1 MNYLSKQCPS
11 IGSEPYLRHVT
22 AEEIR
27 RVFRE
32 HLEEVEWLALFLTGN
47 EELATV
53 CMVDA
58 CAVAAAPND
67 VFVQLFG
74 CWIRGYT
81 IRSAIEMQQVRI
93 AELASFYERRPCDH
107 REHAPLASEDLDLLY
122 ERPDKAAVR
131 IDVLCRLALVLRGI
145 EGYSPVESARIL
157 GVSPTVVEAAY
168 CAALQ
173 ALEVVTCEVLVESE
187 TAAQRCC

>member
-27 RVFRE
+27 KVFRA
-32 HLEEVEWLALFLTGN
+32 HLEEVEWLALFLTAN
-47 EELATV
+47 EELAGV

-58 CAVAAAPND
+58 CALAAAPND
-67 VFVQLFG
+67 VFVQWFG

-81 IRSAIEMQQVRI
+81 IRSAVEMQQVRI
-93 AELASFYERRPCDH
+93 AELASIYERRPCH
-107 REHAPLASEDLDLLY
+107 HGEHAPLASDVLDLLY
-122 ERPDKAAVR
+122 ERPEEVGVR
-131 IDVLCRLALVLRGI
+131 IDVFCRLALVLRGI

-157 GVSPTVVEAAY
+157 GVSPATVEAAY

-173 ALEVVTCEVLVESE
+173 SLEVLTCEVLVELESG
-187 TAAQRCC
+187 TQRCC